1 MTVSVSYP
9 GVYIDEV
16 SSGVRTIAGVS
27 TSIALFAGWSA
38 KGAVDEAVRINNF
51 TEFEREFGGL
61 DARSLLGY
69 AVKHFFAN
77 GGGDAYVLRLASTGA
92 VGAAVAA
99 QAVIDTMTFD
109 ARSPGTWANRY
120 KIRSTR
126 RAAPDDIRFR
136 LDVLDGN
143 ANDAIVESYENLCL
157 TANDARFPP
166 NVVNARS
173 GIVRITATAAAAAP
187 TDQAVFL
194 GSTVA
199 QAAQPGPPPVPAV
212 GAAAQAGVDGTVL
225 TPADNDF
232 RTAVLARFGVGSMT
246 DRIDLFNLLCVPG
259 LTDATTLAALQTEC
273 HRRRA
278 FLIVDSDPNLTVA
291 TAASTGTT
299 GLTGSDALYS
309 AVYFPW
315 VRAAD
320 PLQQGALRDFPPC
333 GFVAGIIARTDG
345 SRGVWKAPAGSE
357 ASLNGAATLTLAL
370 SDAQSGQLNPL
381 GINCLRSLPVY
392 GNVVWG
398 ARTLHGQNDRGSEW
412 KYIPVRRTALF
423 IEESLYRGTQWVVF
437 EPNDE
442 PLWAQIR
449 LNIGAFMNT
458 LFRQGAFQ
466 GSSPREA
473 YFVKCDGET
482 TTQNDIDSGIVNI
495 HVGFAPLKPA
505 EFVVI
510 RIQQMA
516 GEIAT

>member
-27 TSIALFAGWSA
+27 TSIGLFAGWSA
-38 KGAVDEAVRINNF
+38 KGATDAAVRINNF

-69 AVKHFFAN
+69 SVKQFFAN
-77 GGGDAYVLRLASTGA
+77 GGADTWVLRVAA
-92 VGAAVAA
+92 ADAVAA
-99 QAVIDTMTFD
+99 QAALGANLTVD
-109 ARSPGTWANRY
+109 ARSAGAWANRY
-120 KIRSTR
+120 KVRSTR
-126 RAAPDDIRFR
+126 RAAPDAIRFR
-136 LDVLDGN
+136 VDVLDGN
-143 ANDAIVESYENLCL
+143 NNDAVIESYENLCL

-166 NVVNARS
+166 NVINARS
-173 GIVRITATAAAAAP
+173 GVIRVTATAAAAAP
-187 TDQAVFL
+187 TDQTVFL
-194 GSTVA
+194 GNTTA
-199 QAAQPGPPPVPAV
+199 QAGPPAV
-212 GAAAQAGVDGTVL
+212 AAAVRAGVDGTVL
-225 TPADNDF
+225 TPADNAF
-232 RTAVLARFGVGSMT
+232 RTALLAGFGVGTVT
-246 DRIDLFNLLCVPG
+246 DSIDLYNLLCVPG
-259 LTDATTLAALQTEC
+259 LIHAGTLAALQTEC

-278 FLIVDSDPNLTVA
+278 FLIVDADPNLTVA
-291 TAASTGTT
+291 TAATTGTT

-309 AVYFPW
+309 AIYFPW

-320 PLQQGALRDFPPC
+320 PLQEGALRDFPPC
-333 GFVAGIIARTDG
+333 GFVAGIMARTDG
-345 SRGVWKAPAGSE
+345 SRGVWKAPAGSD
-357 ASLNGAATLTLAL
+357 ASLNGAAALALTL
-370 SDAQSGQLNPL
+370 SDPQSGQLNPL
-381 GINCLRSLPVY
+381 GINCLRTLPVY

-442 PLWAQIR
+442 PLWSQIR
-449 LNIGAFMNT
+449 LNLGAFMNT

-466 GSSPREA
+466 GASPKDA

-482 TTQNDIDSGIVNI
+482 TTQTDINNGIVNI